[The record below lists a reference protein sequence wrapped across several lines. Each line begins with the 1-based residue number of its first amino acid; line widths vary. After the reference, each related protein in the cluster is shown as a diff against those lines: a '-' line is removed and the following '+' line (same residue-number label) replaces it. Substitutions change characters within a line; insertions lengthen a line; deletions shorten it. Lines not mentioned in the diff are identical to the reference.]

1 MIKIPGRLFV
11 KTIHGRH
18 GPFNVGRLATSIG
31 EFVIKDPQ
39 LEQFS
44 EGQFSGEFLVLEIRP
59 ASYFAGGRLVVEVR
73 ARVGEMLL
81 SDNGVLVSQS
91 DKPHFDSSEIDPLEE
106 EATPQPPTPPV
117 QPQPQPMQQRQYQ
130 PVRPKETPPATPPAA
145 TPQNVPPVQN
155 ESDNPDMKLFGLL
168 WPLGNT
174 VKLDPTIERAV
185 FRSQVSRLKEMG
197 YQFQSKTQTWFK

>member
-106 EATPQPPTPPV
+106 EATPQTQTPPV
-117 QPQPQPMQQRQYQ
+117 QSQPQPMQQRQFQ
-130 PVRPKETPPATPPAA
+130 PVRAKETPQAASPAA

>member
-106 EATPQPPTPPV
+106 EATTQPQTPPV
-117 QPQPQPMQQRQYQ
+117 QPQPQPMQQRQFQ
-130 PVRPKETPPATPPAA
+130 PVRPKESLPAAPPAA

-155 ESDNPDMKLFGLL
+155 ETDNPDMKLFGLL